1 MLNWKN
7 TILALSLAS
16 LAGLPAVAQD
26 QTATEEQAQANAA
39 AEEQARQDAD
49 QVLEDAITALD
60 ETGKAIAALADGKTD
75 DAVTALETAIGKLE
89 VVLTQN
95 PGMTLAPVDVATTV
109 LDILATP
116 EEIRRARKEAVR
128 LLDDHQ
134 LQLARPIISNL
145 ASEIDIA
152 TTYIPLGTYPLAL
165 KSAAALIKEGDPDAG
180 AAVLA
185 NALNTLVVV
194 ETVVPLPLL
203 NAQLL
208 IEEARALS
216 ENAERSEEENA
227 RLEALLDAIDAQI
240 AKGEALEYGGED
252 AFEPLKEEME
262 AIRETV
268 ADGGSGEGVF
278 DKLSGMFKGLGRDHS
293 DATK

>member
-109 LDILATP
+109 LDIVATP

>member
-1 MLNWKN
+1 MLNWQN

-109 LDILATP
+109 LDIVATP
-116 EEIRRARKEAVR
+116 EEIRRARKEAAR

-293 DATK
+293 DASK